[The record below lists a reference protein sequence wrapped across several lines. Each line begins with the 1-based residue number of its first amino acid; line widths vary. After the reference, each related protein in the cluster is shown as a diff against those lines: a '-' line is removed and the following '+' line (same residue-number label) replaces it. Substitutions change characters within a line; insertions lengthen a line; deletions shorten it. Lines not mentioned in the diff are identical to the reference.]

1 VKAGV
6 FFMEVVSFSRIL
18 TEFLDFSEEK
28 GKILAKNGDFGY
40 NRGNKNG
47 VLLLYCYGAE
57 SKKEESR

>member
-1 VKAGV
+1 
-6 FFMEVVSFSRIL
+6 MEVVSFSRIL